1 MPRTGANPVDHVISQ
16 VSVRQ
21 MLLSLAIPLRLLL
34 AAQPQLLRP
43 LLQVVHRVLTRHL
56 LDQAGVNPES
66 VLFLPK
72 RTQNSFSSVEFC
84 I

>member
-1 MPRTGANPVDHVISQ
+1 MPRTGANPVDHVISH
-16 VSVRQ
+16 VPVRQ
-21 MLLSLAIPLRLLL
+21 MLLSLTIPLRLLL

-43 LLQVVHRVLTRHL
+43 VLQVVHRVLTRHL